1 MNVLVVDDHPE
12 NRYFLETLL
21 RGNGTTVTS
30 ATNGEEALQM
40 ARDGQFD
47 LIVSDVLMPHMDGF
61 ELCRQVRAHPTLRS
75 VRFVF
80 YTATYTDPKDLAF
93 GMELGADRYLIK
105 PIEPQELYGIFLD
118 VMARPPRKSK
128 STPEEDGATYLK
140 HYNSRLVAKLEK
152 KTIDLETANQA
163 LQEELEARAKLEEQL
178 RQTHKMEAVGRLA
191 GGIAHDFNNI
201 LGGIVGYTELARFE
215 VEKPEAVLAHL
226 DGIVAATNRARELV
240 FQILTFSRQKERK
253 RIPINLPAALD
264 DAFKLLRASI
274 PATVELRR
282 EFAEDLPAIL
292 ADLTEVHQL
301 ATNLVTN
308 AWHAIGTQS
317 NGVITI
323 EAAPATITA
332 DDSAKNPELIPGEYV
347 RLSVRDTGCGIEP
360 KTLDHIFEPF
370 FSTKAVGKGCGL
382 GLSVVHGIMKACD
395 GAIVVESHLGKGT
408 AFHLY
413 FPAYPLE
420 PETGPQHESAPTIGR
435 GERVLF
441 IDDDTTLSS
450 LGGRFLEKLGYDVES
465 ETDPSRALTRFREKS
480 FDLVLTDLS
489 MPVMSGLDLA
499 RECRKIRP
507 SVPIILMTGFNPTL
521 QREDLLSQGII
532 DIILKPYG
540 IQTLSDAM
548 RTVFA
553 KEPAPTA

>member
-21 RGNGTTVTS
+21 RGNGTTVAS
-30 ATNGEEALQM
+30 ASNGEEALQM
-40 ARDGQFD
+40 ARDGNYD

-61 ELCRQVRAHPTLRS
+61 ELCRQVRANPELRS

-105 PIEPQELYGIFLD
+105 PIEPQELYTIFLD
-118 VMARPPRKSK
+118 VMAKPARKNK
-128 STPEEDGATYLK
+128 STPGDESANYLK
-140 HYNSRLVAKLEK
+140 HYNSRLIAKLEK
-152 KTIDLETANQA
+152 KTIDLEKANQA
-163 LQEELEARAKLEEQL
+163 LQEELEARTRLEEQL

-215 VEKPEAVLAHL
+215 VEKPEAVLTHL
-226 DGIVAATNRARELV
+226 DGIIAATNRARELV
-240 FQILTFSRQKERK
+240 YQILTFSRQKERK
-253 RIPINLPAALD
+253 RLPINLPAALD

-274 PATVELRR
+274 PATVEIRR
-282 EFAEDLPAIL
+282 EFSEDLPAIL

-323 EAAPATITA
+323 EAAPATVTA
-332 DDSAKNPELIPGEYV
+332 GDSAKNPELVPGEYV
-347 RLSVRDTGCGIEP
+347 RLTVRDTGCGIGSE
-360 KTLDHIFEPF
+360 TLDHIFEPF
-370 FSTKAVGKGCGL
+370 FTTKAVGKGCGL

-395 GAIVVESHLGKGT
+395 GAIVVESQLGKGT

-420 PETGPQHESAPTIGR
+420 SETEPLHESAPMIGR

-489 MPVMSGLDLA
+489 MPVMSGLDFA

-521 QREDLLSQGII
+521 QRDDLLSRGII

-553 KEPAPTA
+553 KEPAATR